1 MLMQDLVAVLP
12 ELALVM
18 TALCMLMLGA
28 FQGQASS
35 NTVTFVSVVAL
46 LLAGI
51 LASFD
56 AAALF
61 SSGEQNRSLFTGLLS
76 YDSFAAFNRA
86 AIFFASA
93 TALFMARPHI
103 IRKGYQRFEI
113 PLLFLFSALG
123 MALMVSAN
131 DMMTLFMGIE
141 LMSLSLYVLAAMR
154 QDDVRASE
162 AGLKYFILGALS
174 SGMILYGISLVY
186 GFAGATNFDLLINN
200 IGTFS
205 ASTLPFGL
213 LVGLVF
219 VISGLAFKISAVPFH
234 MWTPDVYQGAPTP
247 ITAFFAVAPKIAAIA
262 LFLRVMMGPFG
273 GISGQWQQIIVVISI
288 ASMTYGAISAIRQS
302 SIKRLMAY
310 SSIANMGFALVG
322 LAAGSVEGSAA
333 SLTYT
338 IIYAINSLGLFAVI
352 LMMRRG
358 EHPLDGITAFAGL
371 SRVRPGVAFAM
382 TILLLSITGIPPFG
396 GFWGKWLVFQA
407 ALAQGMVVLTVI
419 GLLASVIAAFYYLR
433 IIKLMYFDEAV
444 ETLDKMEEPG
454 LRIVAWSFAIITVLL
469 VILTDVLYGWTSVA
483 VSIFS

>member
-1 MLMQDLVAVLP
+1 
-12 ELALVM
+12 
-18 TALCMLMLGA
+18 
-28 FQGQASS
+28 
-35 NTVTFVSVVAL
+35 
-46 LLAGI
+46 
-51 LASFD
+51 
-56 AAALF
+56 
-61 SSGEQNRSLFTGLLS
+61 
-76 YDSFAAFNRA
+76 
-86 AIFFASA
+86 
-93 TALFMARPHI
+93 
-103 IRKGYQRFEI
+103 
-113 PLLFLFSALG
+113 
-123 MALMVSAN
+123 
-131 DMMTLFMGIE
+131 
-141 LMSLSLYVLAAMR
+141 
-154 QDDVRASE
+154 
-162 AGLKYFILGALS
+162 
-174 SGMILYGISLVY
+174 MILYGISLVY

-454 LRIVAWSFAIITVLL
+454 LRIVAWFFAIITVLL